1 MENIKITSAEDFK
14 RENRKVYQLPSG
26 KSVLIRKLKPTDFVE
41 FVTEAEK
48 FKELSKVEL
57 LQQAAENPAVFDFGV
72 RAAEV
77 IICKGVLEPK
87 VSIAKSFHDVAD
99 DEIHI
104 SDLNDEDLESL
115 ITGILQFSG
124 VEV

>member
-1 MENIKITSAEDFK
+1 MEKNKITPAEEFK
-14 RENRKVYQLPSG
+14 RENRKIYQLPSG

-48 FKELSKVEL
+48 LKELNKVEL
-57 LQQAAENPAVFDFGV
+57 LQQAAENPAVFSFGI

-87 VSIAKSFHDVAD
+87 VSIADSLHDVAD